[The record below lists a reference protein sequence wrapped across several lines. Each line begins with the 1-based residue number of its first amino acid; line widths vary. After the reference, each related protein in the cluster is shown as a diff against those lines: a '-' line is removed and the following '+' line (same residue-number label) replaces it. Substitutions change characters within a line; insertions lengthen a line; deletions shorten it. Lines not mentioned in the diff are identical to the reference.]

1 MRPFHIGLPQRES
14 FPKDPIFLHFR
25 LPHLHYNGSSSLFLL
40 PPIRMPSNRHN
51 LILDEQA
58 FQGLLSA
65 AFIVQEYN
73 DRQNNNRLK
82 YERLKWAR
90 QQQAEP
96 EAPPIPKSESAC
108 RHCGAPK
115 PSEVSQCESCGRDEF
130 RPGERLQR
138 NWASMWL
145 MSQEHDLWP
154 EHSRENGGG
163 AQKDVPEPKVE
174 RQALRPTDTSVGH
187 AANRF
192 PQHHS
197 AMGEPTLVNPLS
209 ENPADTPTVA
219 ASTPNQP
226 TPHTVELD
234 NHTLGSAVY
243 AGHALRQAE
252 AERASSSAALD
263 EAMESESESES
274 GHVPQESFAFEVP
287 DRANRAVQSLAR
299 DDSSPLEIS
308 RHETSPM
315 ESSMD
320 EDESDEP
327 PSGDGGDGD
336 GNNRS
341 LIQRLAGF
349 RVILRV
355 HRSNLYLAG
364 AVLVAALALLWPVAD
379 SPRRPALSP
388 LERMLVAMGLAEVP
402 EPVVHL
408 QGDPSIEVWVD
419 PHTAL
424 YYCPGEELYG
434 KTADGRLSSQHE
446 AQMDRFEPAGRSTCE

>member
-1 MRPFHIGLPQRES
+1 
-14 FPKDPIFLHFR
+14 
-25 LPHLHYNGSSSLFLL
+25 
-40 PPIRMPSNRHN
+40 MPSNRHN

-82 YERLKWAR
+82 YEQQKWAR
-90 QQQAEP
+90 QQPAEP
-96 EAPPIPKSESAC
+96 EAPPIPKSESVC

-115 PSEVSQCESCGRDEF
+115 PSEGSRCESCGRDEF

-154 EHSRENGGG
+154 VRPPEIGES
-163 AQKDVPEPKVE
+163 AQKKDVPEPTVE
-174 RQALRPTDTSVGH
+174 RPVLRPSARDSASSGLADPPKPREIPGQRRDANPDTFVGH
-187 AANRF
+187 AANQF

-197 AMGEPTLVNPLS
+197 TMDEPAVGNPLS
-209 ENPADTPTVA
+209 EGPSEAPTVA
-219 ASTPNQP
+219 ASTLNQP
-226 TPHTVELD
+226 TPHKAELD
-234 NHTLGSAVY
+234 NHILGSAAY
-243 AGHALRQAE
+243 AGHALHQAE

-263 EAMESESESES
+263 EAMESES
-274 GHVPQESFAFEVP
+274 GHVPQECFALDVP
-287 DRANRAVQSLAR
+287 DPANRTVQSSASE
-299 DDSSPLEIS
+299 DSSP
-308 RHETSPM
+308 P

-327 PSGDGGDGD
+327 PSGDGGGGH

-341 LIQRLAGF
+341 LVQHFADF

-379 SPRRPALSP
+379 SPRRAALSP
-388 LERMLVAMGLAEVP
+388 LERMLVAMGLAEAP

-408 QGDPSIEVWVD
+408 QGDPAVEVWVD

-434 KTADGRLSSQHE
+434 KTADGRFSSQRE